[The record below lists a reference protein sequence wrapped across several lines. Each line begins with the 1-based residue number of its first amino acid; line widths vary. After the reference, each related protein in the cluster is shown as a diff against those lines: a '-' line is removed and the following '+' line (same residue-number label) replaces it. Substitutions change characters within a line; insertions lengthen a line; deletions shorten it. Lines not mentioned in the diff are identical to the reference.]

1 MQLIC
6 TVRSFLCTKHEKQLT
21 SMSQISLKNFRKYET
36 LEPLFLNGLNIFVGK
51 NNAGK
56 STVVKAIML
65 ALDNLRSLRWNNVP
79 TGDEGILQKKTLP
92 VPMFRFDA
100 NGFHNLHIGT
110 FDRAHCNYSD
120 GKSIVFDLEYQG
132 IGFKIVVSGNVGEGQ
147 VTVPVE
153 SLCLTFPSG
162 GSYEFN
168 FSQQFVSFKMT
179 KDEESDLDRGVAN
192 EIVNL
197 QAQIEKRITEAE
209 ESLKRA
215 VSNSEALQV
224 AQLNEDIKKLVARRN
239 QLAHS
244 AKVDNRE
251 KPDVHFVTF
260 PLYYLHEH
268 AGENVLVQYFRS
280 LVRYAENPNFHIEES
295 GDMLSGQQKVGKTS
309 ILYKAEMGNRS
320 FVLDKRPVINR
331 DAGELEKVLESVN
344 VEYLQAHA
352 ATQKLILTVD
362 DRQDINSKIIHEYY
376 QEGIQLGDS
385 MDLFLKKWLTTFEI
399 GESVDITQLDGEG
412 YYVKVETG
420 GRKVHLADMGMGSIQ
435 LVVLLLRLATLGNRC
450 LRSSQSGWVFI
461 EEPEQNIHPLLQSRL
476 AELFYDFQKSTKTTV
491 IVETHS
497 EYMIR
502 RTQLMVSDRAYRDE
516 EDLVT
521 DWPVTV
527 FCFPSEQ
534 GKQPY
539 DMEYQVNGLFK
550 QKFDNGFYDE
560 AGRLHMEILKRNR
573 K

>member
-1 MQLIC
+1 MA
-6 TVRSFLCTKHEKQLT
+6 
-21 SMSQISLKNFRKYET
+21 QISLKNFRKYES
-36 LEPLFLNGLNIFVGK
+36 LEPLYLNGLNIFVGK

-79 TGDEGILQKKTLP
+79 TGDEGILQKRTLP

-110 FDRAHCNYSD
+110 FDRARCNYSD

-132 IGFKIVVSGNVGEGQ
+132 IGFKMVVSGNIGEGQ

-153 SLCLTFPSG
+153 SLCLTFPTG

-179 KDEESDLDRGVAN
+179 KEEESDLDRGVAN
-192 EIVNL
+192 ELVNL

-209 ESLKRA
+209 ESLKLA
-215 VSNSEALQV
+215 IKNSDALQV

-244 AKVDNRE
+244 AKVENDE

-280 LVRYAENPNFHIEES
+280 LVRYAESPNFHIEES
-295 GDMLSGQQKVGKTS
+295 GDMLSGQQKAKSSS

-320 FVLDKRPVINR
+320 FVLDRRPVINR
-331 DAGELEKVLESVN
+331 DAAELENVLASVN

-376 QEGIQLGDS
+376 QEGIQPGDP
-385 MDLFLKKWLTTFEI
+385 MDLFLKKWLAAFEI
-399 GESVDITQLDGEG
+399 GESVEITQLDGEG
-412 YYVKVETG
+412 YYVKVEIG
-420 GRKVHLADMGMGSIQ
+420 GMKVHLADMGMGSIQ
-435 LVVLLLRLATLGNRC
+435 LVVLMLRLATLGNRC
-450 LRSSQSGWVFI
+450 LRSGQSGWVFI

-476 AELFYDFQKSTKTTV
+476 AELFYDFQQSTKTTV

-497 EYMIR
+497 EYLIR
-502 RTQLMVSDRAYRDE
+502 KTQLMCAGMNYTSDKEARDS
-516 EDLVT
+516 
-521 DWPVTV
+521 WPVTTLY
-527 FCFPSEQ
+527 FPVETDE
-534 GKQPY
+534 QPY
-539 DMEYQVNGLFK
+539 DMIYLANGRFK
-550 QKFDNGFYDE
+550 KSFGSGFYDA
-560 AGRLHMEILKRNR
+560 AGSLAIELSSKEVVDGYAQEINWSSL
-573 K
+573 

>member
-1 MQLIC
+1 
-6 TVRSFLCTKHEKQLT
+6 
-21 SMSQISLKNFRKYET
+21 MSQISLKNFRKYET

-132 IGFKIVVSGNVGEGQ
+132 IGFKMVVSGNVGEGQ

-192 EIVNL
+192 ELVNL

-215 VSNSEALQV
+215 ADNSEALQV

-244 AKVDNRE
+244 AKVDNSE

-295 GDMLSGQQKVGKTS
+295 GDMLSGLQKAGKTS
-309 ILYKAEMGNRS
+309 VLYKAEMGNRS

-331 DAGELEKVLESVN
+331 DADELEKVLASVN

-376 QEGIQLGDS
+376 QEGIQPGDP

-502 RTQLMVSDRAYRDE
+502 RTQLMVSERAYRDD
-516 EDLVT
+516 EDLVMA
-521 DWPVTV
+521 WPITV
-527 FCFPSEQ
+527 FCFPLEH

-539 DMEYQVNGLFK
+539 DIEYQTNGLFR
-550 QKFDNGFYDE
+550 QKFDNGFFDE

>member
-1 MQLIC
+1 
-6 TVRSFLCTKHEKQLT
+6 
-21 SMSQISLKNFRKYET
+21 MSQISLKNFRKYET

-79 TGDEGILQKKTLP
+79 SGDEGILQKKTLP
-92 VPMFRFDA
+92 VPLFRFDA

-132 IGFKIVVSGNVGEGQ
+132 IGFKMVVSGNAGEGQ
-147 VTVPVE
+147 VTVPIE
-153 SLCLTFPSG
+153 SLCLTFPTG

-179 KDEESDLDRGVAN
+179 KEEASYLDRGVAN
-192 EIVNL
+192 ELLNL
-197 QAQIEKRITEAE
+197 QAQIEKRISEAK
-209 ESLKRA
+209 ESLKLA
-215 VSNSEALQV
+215 IEKSDALQI
-224 AQLNEDIKKLVARRN
+224 AQLNEDINKLDARRN
-239 QLAHS
+239 QIAYS
-244 AKVDNRE
+244 IKEEYDNNSF
-251 KPDVHFVTF
+251 VHFVTF

-268 AGENVLVQYFRS
+268 AGENVLVQYFKS

-295 GDMLSGQQKVGKTS
+295 GDMLSGQQKAVKSS

-320 FVLDKRPVINR
+320 FILDKRQIINR
-331 DAGELEKVLESVN
+331 DVMELEKVLASVN

-352 ATQKLILTVD
+352 ATQKLILTID

-376 QEGIQLGDS
+376 QEGIQPGDA
-385 MDLFLKKWLTTFEI
+385 MDLFLKKWLAAFEI
-399 GESVDITQLDGEG
+399 GESIEISQLDGEG
-412 YYVKVETG
+412 YYVKVETD
-420 GRKVHLADMGMGSIQ
+420 GRRVHLADMGMGSIQ
-435 LVVLLLRLATLGNRC
+435 LVVLLLRLATLGNRY
-450 LRSSQSGWVFI
+450 LRSGQSGWVFI

-476 AELFYDFQKSTKTTV
+476 AELFYDFQQSTKTTV

-497 EYMIR
+497 EYLIR
-502 RTQLMVSDRAYRDE
+502 RTQLMVSERSYIDE
-516 EDLVT
+516 EDLKM
-521 DWPVTV
+521 DWPITV

-534 GKQPY
+534 GKLPY
-539 DMEYQVNGLFK
+539 DMEYQTNGLFR
-550 QKFDNGFYDE
+550 QKFDNGFFDE

>member
-1 MQLIC
+1 MA
-6 TVRSFLCTKHEKQLT
+6 
-21 SMSQISLKNFRKYET
+21 QISIKNFRKYET

-79 TGDEGILQKKTLP
+79 SGDEGILQKKTLP
-92 VPMFRFDA
+92 VPLFRFDA

-132 IGFKIVVSGNVGEGQ
+132 IGFRMVVSGNVGEGQ

-153 SLCLTFPSG
+153 SLCLTFPKG

-168 FSQQFVSFKMT
+168 FSKQFVSFKMT
-179 KDEESDLDRGVAN
+179 KEEVSDLDRGVVT
-192 EIVNL
+192 ELLKL
-197 QAQIEKRITEAE
+197 QAQLEKQISDARD
-209 ESLKRA
+209 SLSLA
-215 VSNSEALQV
+215 VKNSNALLA
-224 AQLNEDIKKLVARRN
+224 AQLNEEINKLEARRN
-239 QLAHS
+239 QLS
-244 AKVDNRE
+244 SSIKVDYDNNPVE
-251 KPDVHFVTF
+251 HFVTF

-268 AGENVLVQYFRS
+268 AGENVLVQYFKS

-295 GDMLSGQQKVGKTS
+295 GDMLSGQHKVGQSS

-320 FVLDKRPVINR
+320 FILDKRNVINR
-331 DAGELEKVLESVN
+331 DVMELENVLASVN

-352 ATQKLILTVD
+352 ATQKLILTID

-376 QEGIQLGDS
+376 QEGIQPGDS
-385 MDLFLKKWLTTFEI
+385 MYMFLKKWLAAFEI
-399 GESVDITQLDGEG
+399 GESIEVKQLDGEG
-412 YYVKVETG
+412 YYVKVETD

-435 LVVLLLRLATLGNRC
+435 LVVMLLRLVTLGNRY
-450 LRSSQSGWVFI
+450 LSSGQSGWVFI

-476 AELFYDFQKSTKTTV
+476 AELFYDFQQSTKTTV

-502 RTQLMVSDRAYRDE
+502 RTQLMVSERAYIDE
-516 EDLVT
+516 EELIM
-521 DWPVTV
+521 DWPITV
-527 FCFPSEQ
+527 FYFPSEQ

-539 DMEYQVNGLFK
+539 DMEYQTNGMFR
-550 QKFDNGFYDE
+550 QKFDNGFFDE